1 MSMTNYLS
9 TLQAEFERHTNSQNA
24 AAQKA
29 YMKDHFEFYGI
40 TAPQRKEI
48 QKPFLLKEHLPPK
61 KDLEKLVKKLWNK
74 PQREHQMFGQELVLK
89 YRKQLE
95 KEDIDLL
102 EYMVTH
108 KSWWDTVD
116 FIAANIIGAY
126 FELYPELRKKY
137 VKKWLTS
144 DHMWL
149 QRSAL
154 LFQLKYKD
162 QLDNELLT
170 YAIRKLLGSK
180 EFFINKAI
188 GWTLRQYSRTNP
200 KWVIDF
206 VRDTPTLANLSKREA
221 LRLIDQIPHKT

>member
-74 PQREHQMFGQELVLK
+74 QQREHQMFGQELVLK